1 MLQLI
6 LIVLCANI
14 TLDSL
19 FILARE
25 DWTTLQYP

>member
-19 FILARE
+19 FILVRE